1 MEKKKRNREST
12 YPRSCKSCGVLLQSR
27 SQKNRHV
34 CKIDPV
40 IKPEDIIFERL
51 RNSNYMEAFK
61 KLKCD
66 IKHDENANHYIESY
80 KEDSIIIVA
89 NGIVEDTKL
98 ITLDALFADIP
109 EILADGAYIKVD
121 IHTNTLYYVPCN
133 ERTESVFQAMIKN
146 DDMEITKILE
156 L

>member
-12 YPRSCKSCGVLLQSR
+12 YPRSCKSCGKLL
-27 SQKNRHV
+27 KNRNAKVRHE
-34 CKIDPV
+34 CKPEL
-40 IKPEDIIFERL
+40 KPPEDIIFERL
-51 RNSNYMEAFK
+51 INANYMEDFK

-66 IKHDENANHYIESY
+66 IQHDKEINDFIEYY
-80 KEDSIIIVA
+80 KEDAIV
-89 NGIVEDTKL
+89 VVDEKERKL
-98 ITLDALFADIP
+98 ITLQSLFEDIP